1 MKLGILTLP
10 LHTNYGGILQ
20 AYALQTLLERDGH
33 DVVVFQTDYY
43 GFRKIP
49 WNNYI
54 LLLAKRLLYK
64 IFVNHQVPV
73 YFENRKKKEAS
84 ILRQNTDKFISQ
96 YIHTLRLSKSINE
109 LSSSNFDAIIV
120 GSDQIWRPE
129 YVRRMWNTDIQD
141 AFLKFT
147 KGWNIKR
154 IAYAASFGTDTW
166 LLTQAETAECS
177 QLIRL
182 FDAVS
187 IREDSGVKLCQDHF
201 EIDACFVLDPTML
214 LDKSDYRK
222 LTSDYAGQS
231 EITNELFCYILD
243 ETELKNTIINRI
255 AKDYQLK
262 ESRITINKGVSVP
275 VSERV
280 IPPIEEW
287 LSHFQRAKFIVT
299 DSFHGCVFSIIFRKP
314 FIAISN
320 SNRGLSR
327 FTSLLKLFG
336 LQKHLLFDENDYL
349 PSYSYQLLDDI
360 DDRLSSLR
368 KASRSFLFNALKT
381 N

>member
-1 MKLGILTLP
+1 MRIGILTLP
-10 LHTNYGGILQ
+10 LHANYGGILQ
-20 AYALQTLLERDGH
+20 AYALQTVLEREGH
-33 DVVVFQTDYY
+33 DVVTFQTDYY

-64 IFVNHQVPV
+64 IFVNHQVPI
-73 YFENRKKKEAS
+73 FIENRKKKEAS
-84 ILRQNTDKFISQ
+84 ILRKNTDKFISQ

-129 YVRRMWNTDIQD
+129 YVRRMWSTNIQD

-154 IAYAASFGTDTW
+154 VAYAASFGEDTW

-177 QLIRL
+177 QLIRS

-187 IREDSGVKLCQDHF
+187 IREDSGVKLCQEHF
-201 EIDACFVLDPTML
+201 KINVSFVLDPTML
-214 LDKSDYRK
+214 LDKNEYRK
-222 LTSDYAGQS
+222 LVLDYNGQLD
-231 EITNELFCYILD
+231 ITNELFCYILD
-243 ETELKNTIINRI
+243 ETELKKSIICRVAN
-255 AKDYQLK
+255 DYQLK
-262 ESRITINKGVSVP
+262 VSRIIINKGVGTHI
-275 VSERV
+275 SERV

-287 LSHFQRAKFIVT
+287 LSSFQKAKFIIT
-299 DSFHGCVFSIIFRKP
+299 DSFHGCVFSIIFKKP

-320 SNRGLSR
+320 SNRGVSR

-349 PSYSYQLLDDI
+349 PTYSYQLPDDM
-360 DDRLSSLR
+360 DDRLSSL
-368 KASRSFLFNALKT
+368 KNASRSFLINALKT